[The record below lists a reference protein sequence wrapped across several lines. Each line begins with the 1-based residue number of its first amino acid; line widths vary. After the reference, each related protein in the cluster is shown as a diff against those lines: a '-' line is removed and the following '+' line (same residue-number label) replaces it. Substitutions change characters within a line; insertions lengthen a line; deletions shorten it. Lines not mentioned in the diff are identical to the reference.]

1 MGHKE
6 GKINIPDLELSFSAV
21 LYVEVEKKVLS
32 NCWFFY
38 LVITI

>member
-21 LYVEVEKKVLS
+21 LYVEVEKKFCQIVGFSIL
-32 NCWFFY
+32 
-38 LVITI
+38 